1 MGETER
7 IAKPDIKAIKK
18 RSTKE
23 KYDSFWNKIF
33 YCCLALS
40 FFGIVLMVINV
51 NKFRN
56 KLISLN
62 PSYRFPQYTDF
73 LNEKI
78 IPISKN

>member
-1 MGETER
+1 MGETEK
-7 IAKPDIKAIKK
+7 IEKLGIKSSKK
-18 RSTKE
+18 RTTKE

-62 PSYRFPQYTDF
+62 TSYRFP
-73 LNEKI
+73 
-78 IPISKN
+78 